1 MGKHSNVV
9 QIFKCGQCRGQS
21 QLPLASCRLCVPLL
35 VSPILFLLLCNICS
49 LLFTIFGG
57 VLHLQVGMCVLSVY
71 EIFRSTIRKVPR
83 PTHTPTCSWLKYCEK
98 CKIVYGAAAGKQNKQ
113 INKQILHLQQQGA
126 DRIAHL
132 VRKNARHSVFHAAL
146 INKNNS
152 RKVSDKLLD
161 QSPVWKVAKFFERHL
176 KITVQSC
183 QIHGKS
189 TLKYI
194 SSIQNFLTRK
204 KNTTL
209 VEVVSLKSL

>member
-1 MGKHSNVV
+1 MRTMPGAVAVAAGVLPPVCPSFGVTHFISIAV
-9 QIFKCGQCRGQS
+9 QY
-21 QLPLASCRLCVPLL
+21 
-35 VSPILFLLLCNICS
+35 
-49 LLFTIFGG
+49 LFTFIYNIRWCFAFTSGH
-57 VLHLQVGMCVLSVY
+57 VCVVCVWNIPLYNS
-71 EIFRSTIRKVPR
+71 ESAT
-83 PTHTPTCSWLKYCEK
+83 THTPTCSWLKYCEK

-209 VEVVSLKSL
+209 VVVVSLKSL